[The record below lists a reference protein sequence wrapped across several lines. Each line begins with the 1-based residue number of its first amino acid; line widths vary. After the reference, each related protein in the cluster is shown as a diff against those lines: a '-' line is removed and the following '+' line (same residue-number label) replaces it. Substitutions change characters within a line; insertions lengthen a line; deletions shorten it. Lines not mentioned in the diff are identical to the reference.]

1 MITFFLSKKPFKKKK
16 EEEEEKNSKY
26 KMIFFFAFEFVCN
39 LQVLVVYVKFY
50 LYLHKSIPLFCDSK
64 NFCMISARN
73 RGLHEFSCWLQ
84 SLLSGLES
92 PETMGIRLRAMWNM
106 LGALQNSS
114 KGSAETAKG
123 CTEYFAPARNIRH
136 PHGISR
142 TRTEYSA
149 PARNIPFACEY
160 SVRL

>member
-1 MITFFLSKKPFKKKK
+1 MLVSVSVCVPVPFWNFKL
-16 EEEEEKNSKY
+16 
-26 KMIFFFAFEFVCN
+26 FHHVFVSCHFSSYC
-39 LQVLVVYVKFY
+39 VL
-50 LYLHKSIPLFCDSK
+50 LH
-64 NFCMISARN
+64 
-73 RGLHEFSCWLQ
+73 HFSCWLQ

-160 SVRL
+160 SVRLWKSLNMIKTLAFTLKKRNLLFYWERQVS